1 MAEIYCGVWIIMPY
15 KDYEEKKRNAREYYQ
30 KLKEKLKADPEFA
43 KEYRLHTNALARKNY
58 IKNREKALERNR
70 KYRKEH
76 KEQIKESQRKW
87 YTERGGKEIRE
98 KYKKESDFHKYH
110 QKEWKRKYNKKRY
123 DTDIEYKLAHVLR
136 VRISDAIKTEQKTG
150 SAVNDLGCTGEE
162 LKIHL
167 ENQFQEGMTWDNWKP
182 DGWHIDHIKP
192 LDKFDL
198 TDPVQF
204 KEAVHYTNL
213 QPLWWNENL
222 EKSDKWVDEG

>member
-1 MAEIYCGVWIIMPY
+1 VAEIYCGVWIIMPY
-15 KDYEEKKRNAREYYQ
+15 KDDEERKRNSRKAYQ

-43 KEYRLHTNALARKNY
+43 EEYRLHKNALARKNY

-123 DTDIEYKLAHVLR
+123 DTDIEYKLAHILR
-136 VRISDAIKTEQKTG
+136 VRISDVIKTEQKTG

-192 LDKFDL
+192 LSKFDL

-213 QPLWWNENL
+213 QPLWWNENF
-222 EKSDKWVDEG
+222 EKSDKWVDRG